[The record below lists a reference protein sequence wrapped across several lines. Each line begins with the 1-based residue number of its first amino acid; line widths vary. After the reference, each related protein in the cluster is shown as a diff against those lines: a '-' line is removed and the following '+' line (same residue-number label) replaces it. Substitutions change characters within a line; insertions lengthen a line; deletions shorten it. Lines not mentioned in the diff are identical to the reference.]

1 MSNAGIDGGGGGG
14 GGGGTGAGVPPTT
27 PPPTGHGST
36 RRLSHLSGST
46 RSGGAAAMGNVVG
59 WLKQVL
65 CKNSIDVNY
74 PPSTKNK
81 VY

>member
-1 MSNAGIDGGGGGG
+1 MSNAGMDGGGGGG
-14 GGGGTGAGVPPTT
+14 GVGGSGSTTVPPTT

-36 RRLSHLSGST
+36 RRLSHLTGSG

-65 CKNSIDVNY
+65 SKPKNSKCDPNRC
-74 PPSTKNK
+74 
-81 VY
+81 